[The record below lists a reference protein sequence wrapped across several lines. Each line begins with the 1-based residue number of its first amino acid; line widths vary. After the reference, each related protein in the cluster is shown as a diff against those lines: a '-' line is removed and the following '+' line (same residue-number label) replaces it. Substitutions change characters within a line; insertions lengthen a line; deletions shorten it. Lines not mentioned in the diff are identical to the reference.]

1 MSQGPSDKKPSSGP
15 LFQRDDYRG
24 AETKSKEN
32 PAAEAAPEV
41 SQGAWR
47 ERAFVPRGV
56 MTKDALIAGLEQALT
71 LASQKSPLSSA
82 ASQLARDWLPFLRQA
97 IEQSGGDGLDAW
109 LLRALKP
116 PGRSAN
122 TPLFDAL
129 PPAFEKVR
137 AAAEP
142 GPFAEAGRALIAT
155 VGAALDEKKRVSFKV
170 LERELDGKL
179 EVDELIAVR
188 LATADELAARED
200 EIAATLEALKLQV
213 KPTAGARNKGPSPI
227 AGGIYSNHARLKA
240 ELRVVK
246 AERSLRKA

>member
-1 MSQGPSDKKPSSGP
+1 
-15 LFQRDDYRG
+15 
-24 AETKSKEN
+24 
-32 PAAEAAPEV
+32 V

-56 MTKDALIAGLEQALT
+56 MPKEAVVAGLEQALV
-71 LASQKSPLSSA
+71 LASQKPSLEGA

-97 IEQSGGDGLDAW
+97 IEQAGGDGLDAW

-116 PGRSAN
+116 PGRSASA
-122 TPLFDAL
+122 PLFDAL
-129 PPAFEKVR
+129 PAAFERVR
-137 AAAEP
+137 AAADP
-142 GPFAEAGRALIAT
+142 ASFAEAGRALIAQLA
-155 VGAALDEKKRVSFKV
+155 AALDEKKRVSFKV

-188 LATADELAARED
+188 LATAEELAARED
-200 EIAATLEALKLQV
+200 EIAATMESFKAQV
-213 KPTAGARNKGPSPI
+213 QQPGGRGRGPGSGPHPI

-246 AERSLRKA
+246 AERALRQPQRR